1 MAEPLRTRLIAA
13 MAEMTN
19 PAKSNK
25 ATVPTKSGRTYTYNY
40 ESLDQV
46 LAAIRPPLMAHGI
59 GLTQPMDWNEVT
71 GCWVLRTVVFDAEE
85 RFELDERPMYPT
97 ADAQTSGSF
106 ETYMRRYAL
115 RSAFGLCGEDDDGQ
129 VATNMAR
136 ENRSKAAQAR
146 SVATTPAQPK
156 APATAH
162 HSSADKRKKMLARC
176 AELSAQ
182 CIENGMNQGATDS
195 YMTASFGVE
204 SMADLTDEQLLEFG
218 RYLNQMEEQSRSL
231 RKGAQQ

>member
-1 MAEPLRTRLIAA
+1 MSEPLRTRLIEA
-13 MAEMTN
+13 MGEMTN

-25 ATVPTKSGRTYTYNY
+25 ATVPTKSGKTYTYNY

-85 RFELDERPMYPT
+85 RLELDVRPVYPT

-136 ENRSKAAQAR
+136 EARSKAARAR
-146 SVATTPAQPK
+146 AGATAPGQQK
-156 APATAH
+156 APATAPQNGP
-162 HSSADKRKKMLARC
+162 DRKKMLARC
-176 AELSAQ
+176 AALAAEFIERGGNHGSTEAYMAACFGTEDMSA
-182 CIENGMNQGATDS
+182 
-195 YMTASFGVE
+195 
-204 SMADLTDEQLLEFG
+204 LTDEQIIELG
-218 RYLNQMEEQSRSL
+218 KHLNEVVGQLREQ
-231 RKGAQQ
+231 KGNQQ

>member
-1 MAEPLRTRLIAA
+1 

-25 ATVPTKSGRTYTYNY
+25 ATVPTKSGKTYTYNY

-46 LAAIRPPLMAHGI
+46 LAAIRPALMAHGI

-85 RFELDERPMYPT
+85 RLELDVRPVYPT

-136 ENRSKAAQAR
+136 SKAAR
-146 SVATTPAQPK
+146 ATAPGQQK
-156 APATAH
+156 APATAP
-162 HSSADKRKKMLARC
+162 HSGPDRQKMLVKCARLA
-176 AELSAQ
+176 AEF
-182 CIENGMNQGATDS
+182 IELGGTAGSTEK
-195 YMTASFGVE
+195 YMAASFGTE
-204 SMADLTDEQLLEFG
+204 DMQDLTDEQIIQLG
-218 RYLNQMEEQSRSL
+218 QHLNETVGQLKEQ
-231 RKGAQQ
+231 KGNQQ

>member
-1 MAEPLRTRLIAA
+1 MG
-13 MAEMTN
+13 EMTN

-25 ATVPTKSGRTYTYNY
+25 ATVPTKSGKTYTYNY

-85 RFELDERPMYPT
+85 RLELDVRPVYPT

-136 ENRSKAAQAR
+136 SKAAR
-146 SVATTPAQPK
+146 ATAPGQQK
-156 APATAH
+156 APATAP
-162 HSSADKRKKMLARC
+162 HSGPDRQKMLVKCARLA
-176 AELSAQ
+176 AEF
-182 CIENGMNQGATDS
+182 IELGGTAGSTEK
-195 YMTASFGVE
+195 YMAASFGTE
-204 SMADLTDEQLLEFG
+204 DMQDLTDEQIIQLG
-218 RYLNQMEEQSRSL
+218 QHLNETVGQLKEQ
-231 RKGAQQ
+231 KGNQ

>member
-1 MAEPLRTRLIAA
+1 MAEPLRTRLREA
-13 MAEMTN
+13 MGEMTN

-25 ATVPTKSGRTYTYNY
+25 ATVPTKSGKTYTYNY

-46 LAAIRPPLMAHGI
+46 LAAIRPALMAHGI

-85 RFELDERPMYPT
+85 RLELDVRPVYPT

-136 ENRSKAAQAR
+136 SKAAR
-146 SVATTPAQPK
+146 ATAPAQQK
-156 APATAH
+156 APATAP
-162 HSSADKRKKMLARC
+162 HSGPDRKKMLAKC
-176 AELSAQ
+176 AKLGAEFIELGGTAGST
-182 CIENGMNQGATDS
+182 ER
-195 YMTASFGVE
+195 YMAAYFGTE
-204 SMADLTDEQLLEFG
+204 DMQDLTDEQIIQLG
-218 RYLNQMEEQSRSL
+218 QHLNETVGQLKEQ
-231 RKGAQQ
+231 KGNQ

>member
-1 MAEPLRTRLIAA
+1 MSEPLRTRLIEA
-13 MAEMTN
+13 MGEMTN

-25 ATVPTKSGRTYTYNY
+25 ATVPTKSGKTYTYNY

-46 LAAIRPPLMAHGI
+46 LAAIRPPLVAHDI

-85 RFELDERPMYPT
+85 RLELDVRPVYPT

-136 ENRSKAAQAR
+136 SKAAR
-146 SVATTPAQPK
+146 ATAPGQQK
-156 APATAH
+156 APATAP
-162 HSSADKRKKMLARC
+162 HSGPDRQKMLVKCARLA
-176 AELSAQ
+176 AEF
-182 CIENGMNQGATDS
+182 IELGGTAGSTEK
-195 YMTASFGVE
+195 YMAASFGTE
-204 SMADLTDEQLLEFG
+204 DMQDLTDEQIIQLG
-218 RYLNQMEEQSRSL
+218 QHLNETVGQLREQ
-231 RKGAQQ
+231 KGNQ

>member
-1 MAEPLRTRLIAA
+1 MSEPLRTRLIEA
-13 MAEMTN
+13 MGEMTN

-25 ATVPTKSGRTYTYNY
+25 ATVPTKSGKTYTYNY

-85 RFELDERPMYPT
+85 RLELDVRPVYPT

-136 ENRSKAAQAR
+136 SKAAR
-146 SVATTPAQPK
+146 
-156 APATAH
+156 ATAP
-162 HSSADKRKKMLARC
+162 DRQKMLVKC
-176 AELSAQ
+176 AKLGAEFIELGGVAGST
-182 CIENGMNQGATDS
+182 EK
-195 YMTASFGVE
+195 YMAASFGTE
-204 SMADLTDEQLLEFG
+204 DMQSLTDGQVIQLGQHLAETVKQLREQRG
-218 RYLNQMEEQSRSL
+218 IQ
-231 RKGAQQ
+231 

>member
-1 MAEPLRTRLIAA
+1 MAEPLRTRLIEA
-13 MAEMTN
+13 MAEMAN

-85 RFELDERPMYPT
+85 RLELDVRPVYPT

-136 ENRSKAAQAR
+136 EARSKAAQAR
-146 SVATTPAQPK
+146 AGATAPAQPK
-156 APATAH
+156 APATAA
-162 HSSADKRKKMLARC
+162 HSGPDRQKMLVKCARLG
-176 AELSAQ
+176 AEF
-182 CIENGMNQGATDS
+182 IELGGVAGSTEK
-195 YMTASFGVE
+195 YMAASFGTE
-204 SMADLTDEQLLEFG
+204 DMQSLADEQVIQLGQHLAETVKQ
-218 RYLNQMEEQSRSL
+218 LKEQ
-231 RKGAQQ
+231 KGIQQ

>member
-1 MAEPLRTRLIAA
+1 MG
-13 MAEMTN
+13 EMTN

-25 ATVPTKSGRTYTYNY
+25 ATVPTKSGKTYTYNY

-85 RFELDERPMYPT
+85 RLELDVRPVYPT

-136 ENRSKAAQAR
+136 SKAAR
-146 SVATTPAQPK
+146 ATAPGQQK
-156 APATAH
+156 APATAP
-162 HSSADKRKKMLARC
+162 HSGPDRQKMLVKCARLA
-176 AELSAQ
+176 AEF
-182 CIENGMNQGATDS
+182 IELGGTAGSTEK
-195 YMTASFGVE
+195 YMAASFGTE
-204 SMADLTDEQLLEFG
+204 DMQDLTDEQIIQLG
-218 RYLNQMEEQSRSL
+218 QHLNETVGQLREQ
-231 RKGAQQ
+231 KGNQ

>member
-1 MAEPLRTRLIAA
+1 MSEPLRTRLIEA
-13 MAEMTN
+13 MAEMAN

-71 GCWVLRTVVFDAEE
+71 SCWVLRTVVFDAEE
-85 RFELDERPMYPT
+85 RLELDVRPVYPT

-136 ENRSKAAQAR
+136 ESRSRAAQIRAG
-146 SVATTPAQPK
+146 ATAPAQPK
-156 APATAH
+156 APATAPQNGP
-162 HSSADKRKKMLARC
+162 DRKKMLAKC
-176 AELSAQ
+176 AKLAAEFIERGGNHGSTEAYMAACFGTEDMSA
-182 CIENGMNQGATDS
+182 
-195 YMTASFGVE
+195 
-204 SMADLTDEQLLEFG
+204 LTDEQIIELG
-218 RYLNQMEEQSRSL
+218 KHLNEVVGQLKEQN
-231 RKGAQQ
+231 GIQ

>member
-1 MAEPLRTRLIAA
+1 MAEPLRTRLIEA
-13 MAEMTN
+13 MAEMAN

-25 ATVPTKSGRTYTYNY
+25 ATVPTKSGKTYTYNY

-71 GCWVLRTVVFDAEE
+71 GCWVLRTVVFDDED
-85 RFELDERPMYPT
+85 RLVLDVRPMYPT

-136 ENRSKAAQAR
+136 EARSKAARAR
-146 SVATTPAQPK
+146 AVATAPAQPK
-156 APATAH
+156 APATAPQNGP
-162 HSSADKRKKMLARC
+162 DRKKMLAKC
-176 AELSAQ
+176 AKLAAEFIECGGNHGSTEAYMAAYFGTEDMSA
-182 CIENGMNQGATDS
+182 
-195 YMTASFGVE
+195 
-204 SMADLTDEQLLEFG
+204 LTDEQIIELGKHLAEVVG
-218 RYLNQMEEQSRSL
+218 QLKEQ
-231 RKGAQQ
+231 KGIEQ

>member
-1 MAEPLRTRLIAA
+1 MAEPLRTRLIEA
-13 MAEMTN
+13 MGEMTN

-25 ATVPTKSGRTYTYNY
+25 ATVPTKSGKTYTYSY

-85 RFELDERPMYPT
+85 RLELDVRPVYPT

-136 ENRSKAAQAR
+136 EARSKAARAR
-146 SVATTPAQPK
+146 AGATAPGQPK
-156 APATAH
+156 APAT
-162 HSSADKRKKMLARC
+162 SPQNGPDRKKMLAKC
-176 AELSAQ
+176 AKLAAEFIECGGNHGSTEAYMAAYFGTEDMSA
-182 CIENGMNQGATDS
+182 
-195 YMTASFGVE
+195 
-204 SMADLTDEQLLEFG
+204 LTDEQIIELGKHLAEVVG
-218 RYLNQMEEQSRSL
+218 QLKEQ
-231 RKGAQQ
+231 KGIER

>member
-1 MAEPLRTRLIAA
+1 MG
-13 MAEMTN
+13 EMTN

-25 ATVPTKSGRTYTYNY
+25 ATVPTKSGKTYTYNY

-85 RFELDERPMYPT
+85 RLELDVRPVYPT
-97 ADAQTSGSF
+97 TDAQTSGSF

-136 ENRSKAAQAR
+136 SKAAR
-146 SVATTPAQPK
+146 ATAPGQQK
-156 APATAH
+156 APATAP
-162 HSSADKRKKMLARC
+162 HSGPDRQKMLVKC
-176 AELSAQ
+176 AKLGAEFIELGGTAGST
-182 CIENGMNQGATDS
+182 EK
-195 YMTASFGVE
+195 YMAASFGTE
-204 SMADLTDEQLLEFG
+204 DMQDLTDEQIIQLG
-218 RYLNQMEEQSRSL
+218 QHLNETVGQLKEQ
-231 RKGAQQ
+231 KGNQR

>member
-1 MAEPLRTRLIAA
+1 MSEPLRTRLIEA
-13 MAEMTN
+13 MGEMTN

-25 ATVPTKSGRTYTYNY
+25 ATVPTKSGKTYTYNY

-85 RFELDERPMYPT
+85 RLELDVRPVYPT

-136 ENRSKAAQAR
+136 SKAAR
-146 SVATTPAQPK
+146 ATAPGQQK
-156 APATAH
+156 APATAP
-162 HSSADKRKKMLARC
+162 HSGPDRQKMLVKCARLA
-176 AELSAQ
+176 AEF
-182 CIENGMNQGATDS
+182 IELGGTAGSTEK
-195 YMTASFGVE
+195 YMAASFGTE
-204 SMADLTDEQLLEFG
+204 DMQDLTDEQIIQLG
-218 RYLNQMEEQSRSL
+218 QHLNETVGQLKEQ
-231 RKGAQQ
+231 KGNQ

>member
-1 MAEPLRTRLIAA
+1 MAEPLRTRLIEA
-13 MAEMTN
+13 MAEMAN

-25 ATVPTKSGRTYTYNY
+25 ATVPTKSGKTYTYNY

-85 RFELDERPMYPT
+85 RLELDVRPVYPT

-136 ENRSKAAQAR
+136 ESRSRAAQAR
-146 SVATTPAQPK
+146 AVATAPAQPK
-156 APATAH
+156 APATAPQNGP
-162 HSSADKRKKMLARC
+162 DRKKMLAKC
-176 AELSAQ
+176 AKLAAEFIECGGNHGSTEAYMAAYFGTEDMSA
-182 CIENGMNQGATDS
+182 
-195 YMTASFGVE
+195 
-204 SMADLTDEQLLEFG
+204 LTDEQIIELGKHLAEVVG
-218 RYLNQMEEQSRSL
+218 QLKEQ
-231 RKGAQQ
+231 KGIEQ

>member
-1 MAEPLRTRLIAA
+1 MSEPLRTRLIEA
-13 MAEMTN
+13 MGEMTN

-25 ATVPTKSGRTYTYNY
+25 ATVPTKSGKTYTYNY

-85 RFELDERPMYPT
+85 RLELDVRPVYPT

-136 ENRSKAAQAR
+136 SKAAR
-146 SVATTPAQPK
+146 ATAPGQQK
-156 APATAH
+156 APATAP
-162 HSSADKRKKMLARC
+162 HSGPDRQKMLVKCARLA
-176 AELSAQ
+176 AEF
-182 CIENGMNQGATDS
+182 IELGGTAGSTEK
-195 YMTASFGVE
+195 YMAASFGTE
-204 SMADLTDEQLLEFG
+204 DMQDLTDEQIIQLG
-218 RYLNQMEEQSRSL
+218 QHLNETVGQLREQ
-231 RKGAQQ
+231 KGNQ

>member
-1 MAEPLRTRLIAA
+1 MSEPLRTRLIEA
-13 MAEMTN
+13 MGEMTN

-25 ATVPTKSGRTYTYNY
+25 ATVPTKSGKTYTYNY

-46 LAAIRPPLMAHGI
+46 LAAIRPPLMARGI

-85 RFELDERPMYPT
+85 RLELDVRPVYPT

-136 ENRSKAAQAR
+136 SKAAR
-146 SVATTPAQPK
+146 ATAPGQQK
-156 APATAH
+156 APATAP
-162 HSSADKRKKMLARC
+162 HSGPDRQKMLAKC
-176 AELSAQ
+176 ARLAAEFIELGGTAGST
-182 CIENGMNQGATDS
+182 EK
-195 YMTASFGVE
+195 YMAASFGTE
-204 SMADLTDEQLLEFG
+204 DMQDLTDEQIIQLG
-218 RYLNQMEEQSRSL
+218 QHLNETVGQLKEQ
-231 RKGAQQ
+231 KGNQQ

>member
-1 MAEPLRTRLIAA
+1 MSEPLRTRLIEA
-13 MAEMTN
+13 MGEMTN

-25 ATVPTKSGRTYTYNY
+25 ATVPTKSGKTYTYNY

-85 RFELDERPMYPT
+85 RLELDVRPVYPT

-136 ENRSKAAQAR
+136 SKAAR
-146 SVATTPAQPK
+146 ATAPGQQK
-156 APATAH
+156 APATVP
-162 HSSADKRKKMLARC
+162 HSGPDRQKMLVKC
-176 AELSAQ
+176 AKLGAEFIELGGTAGST
-182 CIENGMNQGATDS
+182 EK
-195 YMTASFGVE
+195 YMAASFGTE
-204 SMADLTDEQLLEFG
+204 DMQDLTDEQIIQLG
-218 RYLNQMEEQSRSL
+218 QHLNETVGQLKEQ
-231 RKGAQQ
+231 KGNQQ

>member
-1 MAEPLRTRLIAA
+1 MSEPLRTRLIEA
-13 MAEMTN
+13 MGEMTN

-25 ATVPTKSGRTYTYNY
+25 ATVPTKSGKTYTYNY

-71 GCWVLRTVVFDAEE
+71 GCWVLRTVVFDADE
-85 RFELDERPMYPT
+85 RLELDVRPVYPT
-97 ADAQTSGSF
+97 ADAQACGSF

-136 ENRSKAAQAR
+136 SKAAR
-146 SVATTPAQPK
+146 ATAPGQQK
-156 APATAH
+156 APATAP
-162 HSSADKRKKMLARC
+162 HSGPDRQKMLVKCARLG
-176 AELSAQ
+176 AEF
-182 CIENGMNQGATDS
+182 IELGGTAGSTEK
-195 YMTASFGVE
+195 YMAASFGTE
-204 SMADLTDEQLLEFG
+204 DMQDLTDEQIIQLG
-218 RYLNQMEEQSRSL
+218 QHLNETVGQLKEQ
-231 RKGAQQ
+231 KGNQQ

>member
-1 MAEPLRTRLIAA
+1 MAEPLRTRLIEA
-13 MAEMTN
+13 MAEMAN

-46 LAAIRPPLMAHGI
+46 LAAIRPPLMVHGI

-85 RFELDERPMYPT
+85 RLELDVRPVYPT

-136 ENRSKAAQAR
+136 EARSKAAQAR
-146 SVATTPAQPK
+146 AGATAPAQPK
-156 APATAH
+156 APATAA
-162 HSSADKRKKMLARC
+162 HSGPDRQKMLVKCARLG
-176 AELSAQ
+176 AEF
-182 CIENGMNQGATDS
+182 IELGGTAGSTEK
-195 YMTASFGVE
+195 YMAASFGTE
-204 SMADLTDEQLLEFG
+204 DMQDLTDEQIIQLG
-218 RYLNQMEEQSRSL
+218 QHLNETVGQLKEQ
-231 RKGAQQ
+231 KGNQQ

>member
-1 MAEPLRTRLIAA
+1 MAEPLRTRLVEA
-13 MAEMTN
+13 MGEMTN

-25 ATVPTKSGRTYTYNY
+25 ATVPIKSGKTYTYNY

-85 RFELDERPMYPT
+85 RLELDVRPVYPT

-136 ENRSKAAQAR
+136 SKAAR
-146 SVATTPAQPK
+146 ATAPAKPK
-156 APATAH
+156 APATAP
-162 HSSADKRKKMLARC
+162 HSGPDRKKMLAKC
-176 AELSAQ
+176 AKLAAEFIELGGTAGST
-182 CIENGMNQGATDS
+182 ER
-195 YMTASFGVE
+195 YMAASFGTE
-204 SMADLTDEQLLEFG
+204 DMQDLTDEQIIQLG
-218 RYLNQMEEQSRSL
+218 QHLNETVGQLREQ
-231 RKGAQQ
+231 KENQ

>member
-1 MAEPLRTRLIAA
+1 MSEPLRTRLIEA

-25 ATVPTKSGRTYTYNY
+25 ATVPTKSGKTYTYNY

-46 LAAIRPPLMAHGI
+46 LAAIRPALMAHGI

-85 RFELDERPMYPT
+85 RLELDVRPVYPT

-136 ENRSKAAQAR
+136 SKAAR
-146 SVATTPAQPK
+146 ATAPGQQK
-156 APATAH
+156 APATAP
-162 HSSADKRKKMLARC
+162 HSGPDRQKMLVKCARLA
-176 AELSAQ
+176 AEF
-182 CIENGMNQGATDS
+182 IELGGTAGSTEK
-195 YMTASFGVE
+195 YMAASFGTE
-204 SMADLTDEQLLEFG
+204 DMQDLTDEQIIQLG
-218 RYLNQMEEQSRSL
+218 QHLNETVGQLKEQ
-231 RKGAQQ
+231 KGNQQ

>member
-1 MAEPLRTRLIAA
+1 MAEPLRTRLIDA
-13 MAEMTN
+13 MAEMAN

-25 ATVPTKSGRTYTYNY
+25 ATVPTKSGKTYTYNY

-59 GLTQPMDWNEVT
+59 GLTQLMDWNEVT

-85 RFELDERPMYPT
+85 RLELDVRPMYPT

-136 ENRSKAAQAR
+136 YKAAR
-146 SVATTPAQPK
+146 ATAPGQQK
-156 APATAH
+156 APATAP
-162 HSSADKRKKMLARC
+162 HSGPDRQKMLVKC
-176 AELSAQ
+176 AKLGAEFIELGGTAGST
-182 CIENGMNQGATDS
+182 EK
-195 YMTASFGVE
+195 YMAASFGTE
-204 SMADLTDEQLLEFG
+204 DMQDLTDEQIIQLG
-218 RYLNQMEEQSRSL
+218 QHLNETVGQLKEQ
-231 RKGAQQ
+231 KGNQQ

>member
-1 MAEPLRTRLIAA
+1 MAEPLRTRLIEA
-13 MAEMTN
+13 MAEMAN

-25 ATVPTKSGRTYTYNY
+25 ATVPTKSGKTYTYNY

-85 RFELDERPMYPT
+85 RLELDVRPVYPT

-136 ENRSKAAQAR
+136 SKAAR
-146 SVATTPAQPK
+146 ATAPAQQK
-156 APATAH
+156 APATAP
-162 HSSADKRKKMLARC
+162 HSGPDRKKMLAKC
-176 AELSAQ
+176 AKLAAEFIELGGTAGST
-182 CIENGMNQGATDS
+182 ER
-195 YMTASFGVE
+195 YMAASFGTE
-204 SMADLTDEQLLEFG
+204 DMQDLADEQIIQLG
-218 RYLNQMEEQSRSL
+218 QHLNETVGQLKEQ
-231 RKGAQQ
+231 KGNQQ

>member
-1 MAEPLRTRLIAA
+1 MAEPLRTRLIEA
-13 MAEMTN
+13 MGEMTN

-25 ATVPTKSGRTYTYNY
+25 ATVPTKSGKTYTYNY

-85 RFELDERPMYPT
+85 RLELDVRPVYPT

-136 ENRSKAAQAR
+136 SKAAR
-146 SVATTPAQPK
+146 ATAPGQQK
-156 APATAH
+156 APATAP
-162 HSSADKRKKMLARC
+162 HSGPDRQKMLVKC
-176 AELSAQ
+176 AKLGAEFIELGGTAGST
-182 CIENGMNQGATDS
+182 EK
-195 YMTASFGVE
+195 YMAASFGTE
-204 SMADLTDEQLLEFG
+204 DMQDLTDEQIIQLG
-218 RYLNQMEEQSRSL
+218 QHLNETVGQLKEQ
-231 RKGAQQ
+231 KGNQQ